1 MKNARIS
8 VRLAKAAASQREAIA
23 RDVTAKAIDR
33 VQWLW
38 NIAGC
43 RHELAG
49 TTPADQLPMDAD
61 NEALNRLMAVSRL
74 GGC

>member
-1 MKNARIS
+1 MNARLS
-8 VRLAKAAASQREAIA
+8 ARLARAAALHAKRNG
-23 RDVTAKAIDR
+23 RDVTAKAIER

-49 TTPADQLPMDAD
+49 TTPADQIPMDAEQ
-61 NEALNRLMAVSRL
+61 EALARLMAVSRL